1 VVVIGGTATFLVQK
15 AWWDSEDIPV
25 LREAIAHDQGFEG
38 TDEYDPVGDDHYNL
52 PEKAPR
58 VQVLPAQ
65 ESGGK
70 APQAEIQVERW
81 TAEERK
87 LRVASRVPARVAL
100 RLLNYPGWRV
110 EVNGKAVTPG
120 HAETNDEMVL
130 VLAPG
135 TERIMAKFV
144 RTPDRTLGDV
154 ISLMALLTLLALL
167 NAGGL
172 RLLSASP

>member
-1 VVVIGGTATFLVQK
+1 
-15 AWWDSEDIPV
+15 
-25 LREAIAHDQGFEG
+25 
-38 TDEYDPVGDDHYNL
+38 
-52 PEKAPR
+52 
-58 VQVLPAQ
+58 
-65 ESGGK
+65 
-70 APQAEIQVERW
+70 
-81 TAEERK
+81 
-87 LRVASRVPARVAL
+87 
-100 RLLNYPGWRV
+100 V

-120 HAETNDEMVL
+120 HAETNDEIIL